1 MGFTLWLSITGKMF
15 ETSQGS
21 SGRPVPSWSTLT
33 GPRTL
38 FRNLP
43 LSPDLRA
50 QTHPPCAA
58 RRSRRSRAREA
69 AGGWAVAQTP
79 SARKGAQR
87 AGSTVGARAAA
98 AAGAARRERR
108 REGRRGRSPMFGA
121 RSAGEVASRR
131 LRRTR
136 AVEDNSGQ
144 GAPERAHRRKS
155 RPCRGS
161 ASAPSL
167 LQSEA
172 RWVGSRPLLGGLP
185 RSIPGKPQIR

>member
-1 MGFTLWLSITGKMF
+1 MGFTLWLSITGKMCDF
-15 ETSQGS
+15 AGQLWAACPFVVYTY
-21 SGRPVPSWSTLT
+21 RPPI
-33 GPRTL
+33 L

-43 LSPDLRA
+43 LSPDPRA
-50 QTHPPCAA
+50 QTHLPCAA

-87 AGSTVGARAAA
+87 AGSTVGARAGA

-108 REGRRGRSPMFGA
+108 RGGRRGRSPMFGA
-121 RSAGEVASRR
+121 RSAAEVASRR
-131 LRRTR
+131 LRWTR
-136 AVEDNSGQ
+136 AVEDNSSQ

-155 RPCRGS
+155 RPCRES

-167 LQSEA
+167 CKGMVGRIAPSAGRPPAQHPGEA
-172 RWVGSRPLLGGLP
+172 
-185 RSIPGKPQIR
+185 